1 MAVPGLQKAILEG
14 RALEGDKE
22 EAGGVARKVGKIQLL
37 IMKRQNLLDIL
48 KL

>member
-1 MAVPGLQKAILEG
+1 MAVPGLQKAVLEG

-22 EAGGVARKVGKIQLL
+22 EAGGVARKIGNVQAL
-37 IMKRQNLLDIL
+37 IMKRQHLLDIL